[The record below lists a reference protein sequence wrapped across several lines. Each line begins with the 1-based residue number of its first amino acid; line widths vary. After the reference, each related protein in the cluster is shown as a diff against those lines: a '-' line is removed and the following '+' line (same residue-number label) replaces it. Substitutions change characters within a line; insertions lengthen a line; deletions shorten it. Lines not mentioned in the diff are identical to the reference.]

1 MEPLSRRRLLQLA
14 AAAALAP
21 ELARASPLTLSQ
33 TKKLLVVWLEGG
45 PSQLETFDPHPG
57 SKVGG
62 LVKAVKTRVPGLE
75 LADLYPRLAEQV
87 HHLSVI
93 RSLTSKEGDHERAT
107 YTLKTGHRPEGPTQH
122 PALTALASE
131 VSTGPALGIPT
142 HVSLVKSQW
151 PARGGILGAAR
162 DAFRVASPGDS
173 IGNLEPRLAAAPRV
187 ESRKSALETLQQS
200 FARGHGAAAER
211 HRQTIDA
218 AQAMMASEELAA
230 FKLESESRAVRAAYG
245 DNPFGKGC
253 LVARRLLER
262 GVPAVEVTLGGFD
275 SHASNHEA
283 HRENAAVLDPALAT
297 LLDELHQRDLL
308 ASTVVWVA
316 GEFGRTPRI
325 NPAGGRDHW
334 PQGFSCLLGGGGL
347 RAGAVIGSTDPSG
360 EKVAPA
366 DPVAVADVSATILS
380 ALGVE
385 LERSF
390 DAPDGRPIPVTAG
403 KPLKV
408 LL

>member
-1 MEPLSRRRLLQLA
+1 MEPLSRRGLLQLA
-14 AAAALAP
+14 ALAALAP
-21 ELARASPLTLSQ
+21 ARGWAERAKAKQ
-33 TKKLLVVWLEGG
+33 LLVVWLEGG

-62 LVKAVKTRVPGLE
+62 LVGAVKTRVEGLQ
-75 LADLYPRLAEQV
+75 LASFYPQLAEEV
-87 HHLSVI
+87 HRLSVI

-122 PALTALASE
+122 PALTAITSE
-131 VSTGPALGIPT
+131 LLRGPRLGIPN

-151 PARGGILGAAR
+151 PAKGGILGAER

-173 IGNLEPRLAAAPRV
+173 IGNLESRLAEAPRV
-187 ESRKSALETLQQS
+187 TRRRDALESLNSS
-200 FARGHGAAAER
+200 FARGHGDTALR

-218 AQAMMASEELAA
+218 AQTMMASEELAA
-230 FKLESESRAVRAAYG
+230 FRLDGESRAARAAYG
-245 DNPFGKGC
+245 DTPFGRGC

-262 GVPAVEVTLGGFD
+262 GVPAVEVTLSGFD

-283 HRENAAVLDPALAT
+283 HREQAQVLDPALAT
-297 LLDELHQRDLL
+297 LLRELDERGLL

-325 NPAGGRDHW
+325 NAAGGRDHW

-347 RAGAVIGSTDPSG
+347 RAGAVLGATDPTG
-360 EKVAPA
+360 EQKEPA
-366 DPVAVADVSATILS
+366 RPVPVEDVSATILS
-380 ALGVE
+380 ALGVP
-385 LERSF
+385 LGRTF
-390 DAPDGRPIPVTAG
+390 DAPDGRPIPVTKG
-403 KPLKV
+403 KPLEELV
-408 LL
+408 